1 MSIPINN
8 LRGLAMSFI
17 GLVSGAVFTYIVGV
31 LDSADYLVE
40 QWTIWIVEVPFVVM
54 WAVCE
59 RKYGWRK
66 CLFYVVVGAAVSYLV
81 SYPES
86 TVSPLVYLKVS
97 VTGVILGETGLLG
110 RSFARRLV
118 AVSSPGFVLAAVF
131 GLPMIFRGVAPEVL
145 DRFREDALEMY
156 RAFMTSD
163 EAINAADNAVQVFR
177 GVFKTGFA
185 VFMMG
190 SVMNAWISFHGA
202 KIVMEKFRERPE
214 EISPFQSFKL
224 PFHAVWVFLV
234 AFGLLLG
241 EFEPVYPLA
250 LNVLVFMVFLY
261 LIQGLA
267 VVTFHMNRLSL
278 GRLPRVVFWLF
289 FFFTIAFTGIM
300 LVFIGLLDNWFNF
313 RPELPG
319 ADLNENQG
327 VS

>member
-1 MSIPINN
+1 MSIPVNN
-8 LRGLAMSFI
+8 LRGLAVSFI
-17 GLVSGAVFTYIVGV
+17 GLVSGVVFTYIVGV

-40 QWTIWIVEVPFVVM
+40 QWTIWIIEVPFMVM

-59 RKYGWRK
+59 RKYGWK
-66 CLFYVVVGAAVSYLV
+66 TCLLYAGVGTAVSFLV

-97 VTGVILGETGLLG
+97 VTGVILGETGLFG
-110 RSFARRLV
+110 KSFARRLV
-118 AVSSPGFVLAAVF
+118 AVSSPGFVLAAAF

-156 RAFMTSD
+156 KAFMTND

-177 GVFKTGFA
+177 GIFKTGFA
-185 VFMMG
+185 VLAMG

-202 KIVMEKFRERPE
+202 RIVMGKFRERPE
-214 EISPFQSFKL
+214 EIPPFQSFKL
-224 PFHAVWVFLV
+224 PFHAVWAFLA

-241 EFEPVYPLA
+241 EIEPVYPLA

-267 VVTFHMNRLSL
+267 VVTFQMNRLSL
-278 GRLPRVVFWLF
+278 GRFPRVVFWLF
-289 FFFTIAFTGIM
+289 FFFTIAFTGII

-313 RPELPG
+313 RPDSPDV
-319 ADLNENQG
+319 DLNENQG